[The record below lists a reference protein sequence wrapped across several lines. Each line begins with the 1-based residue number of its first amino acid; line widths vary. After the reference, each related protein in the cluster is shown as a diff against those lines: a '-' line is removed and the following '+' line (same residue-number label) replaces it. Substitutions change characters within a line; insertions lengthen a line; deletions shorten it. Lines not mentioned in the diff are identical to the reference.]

1 MNLNQLYYFRTLA
14 GVLNFRRASE
24 MLHIAQPTL
33 SVAMFNLEDELGVS
47 LFVREGRH
55 IELTKCG
62 MEFQTGL
69 NRILGDLDDLTVHMK
84 RLSTRE
90 QGHVDIGYIAP
101 MAKSYIPQK
110 VREFLNEPEHGGVTF
125 RFREASTSALVEG
138 LKARQY
144 DVVFC
149 PFVSGETNVVFTPIL
164 KQEIVAIVPPDHP
177 LAQRESIFLRELAD
191 YPFIA
196 YMPRSGLRRQIDIL
210 LDRGGLVPNII
221 SDASDEDAIAALV
234 SNGFGV
240 ACVACDDSILNGK
253 AVVLKLKDPDC
264 IRMIYMAYL
273 RAGQQPPSVQ
283 DFIRFMREKRSA
295 DALSLSGQ
303 TDIELNITV

>member
-14 GVLNFRRASE
+14 KVLNFRRASE

-62 MEFQTGL
+62 MEFQTEL
-69 NRILGDLDDLTVHMK
+69 DHILGALDDLTVHMK
-84 RLSTRE
+84 RLSTRA

-101 MAKSYIPQK
+101 MAKNYIPQK
-110 VREFLNEPEHGGVTF
+110 VREFLDEPEHSEITF
-125 RFREASTSALVEG
+125 RFREASTNMLIEG
-138 LKARQY
+138 LKSRQY
-144 DVVFC
+144 DVIFC
-149 PFVSGETNVVFTPIL
+149 PFVSGESSIAFTPIL
-164 KQEIVAIVPPDHP
+164 EQEIVAIVPPTDP
-177 LAQRESIFLRELAD
+177 LAQRDRIFLRELAG

-196 YMPRSGLRRQIDIL
+196 YMPHSGLRRQIDTL
-210 LDRGGLVPNII
+210 LDKGGLVPNIV

-240 ACVACDDSILNGK
+240 SCVACDESIAHGK
-253 AVVLKLKDPDC
+253 AVVLKLNDPGC
-264 IRMIYMAYL
+264 VRMIYMAHL
-273 RAGQQPPSVQ
+273 RTGQQPPSVQ
-283 DFIRFMREKRSA
+283 DFIRFMRERRSVGVTLPFA
-295 DALSLSGQ
+295 G
-303 TDIELNITV
+303 TDPEL